1 MPWAPARQPHAS
13 QMTPKLWGAEA
24 SYTPCAECSTDT
36 GQTPLDLL
44 LWQLLNFSI
53 SCCRETFCKKWLRNT
68 QRKFTSTEASSHH
81 LSLANPL
88 HVDVT
93 QAGTTLPQTQRLA
106 PPALPGGHN
115 TKHWLHQ
122 TGQTKLLSRQHSAQ
136 QGTHPMCSHR
146 SRKPGPPPPHTVCPV
161 MSELLTAPLCKS
173 NFHGVVTPMRV
184 PCTG

>member
-24 SYTPCAECSTDT
+24 SCTPCAERSTDT

-93 QAGTTLPQTQRLA
+93 QAGTRLPQTQRLA
-106 PPALPGGHN
+106 SPALPSTQGA
-115 TKHWLHQ
+115 TTPS
-122 TGQTKLLSRQHSAQ
+122 TGSTKLSKQSSLAGSTQHSKGHIPCAATGAGS
-136 QGTHPMCSHR
+136 QGHPH
-146 SRKPGPPPPHTVCPV
+146 HT
-161 MSELLTAPLCKS
+161 LCAL
-173 NFHGVVTPMRV
+173 
-184 PCTG
+184 